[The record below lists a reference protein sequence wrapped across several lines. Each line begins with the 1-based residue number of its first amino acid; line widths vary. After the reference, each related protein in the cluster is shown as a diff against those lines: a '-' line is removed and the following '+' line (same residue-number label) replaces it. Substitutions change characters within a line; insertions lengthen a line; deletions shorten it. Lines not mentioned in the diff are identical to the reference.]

1 MNFKLA
7 MIGLA
12 ALGSAALMSHSA
24 SAMPNGL
31 PQAGHIAG
39 ETSDVETVRW
49 VCNSWGRCHWQPNA
63 YRSFGHYGPPRH
75 HGWHHRGHHH
85 PRPHHHG
92 HHHRGHGHH
101 R

>member
-39 ETSDVETVRW
+39 ETSGVEKVRW
-49 VCNSWGRCHWQPNA
+49 VCGPRGCHWQPNA
-63 YRSFGHYGPPRH
+63 YRSFGYYGPPRH
-75 HGWHHRGHHH
+75 HG
-85 PRPHHHG
+85 
-92 HHHRGHGHH
+92 
-101 R
+101 